1 VNGLKKPKRLKNDD
15 YVSPDADDGTIVE
28 NLNSFNDALVGR
40 RVVAVERS
48 KSSGRIYHSGSVT
61 AFTLDDGSRVELS
74 DTDDCCAYTQMEGI
88 IEKLPD
94 ITHAITGVVSSDGY
108 QNWHIMADFGEIM
121 ELKVG
126 WSSGNPFYYG
136 YGFDINVRSISD

>member
-1 VNGLKKPKRLKNDD
+1 MNGLKKPKRLKNTD
-15 YVSPDADDGTIVE
+15 YVSPYDDDGTIVE
-28 NLNSFNDALVGR
+28 NLNSFNDAMVGR
-40 RVVAVERS
+40 KIVAVERI
-48 KSSGRIYHSGSVT
+48 KPADRPYHSVT
-61 AFTLDDGSRVELS
+61 TFTLDDGSCVELS
-74 DTDDCCAYTQMEGI
+74 DTDDCCAYTQMSGI

-108 QNWHIMADFGEIM
+108 QNWHIMADLGEIM

-136 YGFDINVRSISD
+136 YGFAINVRPVED